1 MYSHLVNEETEP
13 QEALRGLTKIGQ
25 LASEK
30 GEMHSPS
37 HGQGEEPWTR
47 PPSRILLGGGLC
59 LFPAPGL
66 PRLGIG
72 ELLGTGTLAQQGGT
86 GKTVPSAPLCDHGY
100 ATPHILG

>member
-13 QEALRGLTKIGQ
+13 QEALRGLTKIGE

-47 PPSRILLGGGLC
+47 PP
-59 LFPAPGL
+59 
-66 PRLGIG
+66 
-72 ELLGTGTLAQQGGT
+72 
-86 GKTVPSAPLCDHGY
+86 
-100 ATPHILG
+100 